1 MFGEIKINK
10 LVFNSIKICC
20 RKIDSDT
27 SEKEMSEFLDLIARV
42 IQNRD
47 KIIYKSNEIIFDWEC
62 GEDDCIKL
70 KEYHMK
76 KDTDRED

>member
-10 LVFNSIKICC
+10 LVFNSIKTCC
-20 RKIDSDT
+20 RKVDCDT
-27 SEKEMSEFLDLIARV
+27 SEKEISKFLDLIARV

-47 KIIYKSNEIIFDWEC
+47 KIIYKSNEIVFEWEG

-76 KDTDRED
+76 KDVNRED

>member
-1 MFGEIKINK
+1 MFGEIKINL
-10 LVFNSIKICC
+10 LVLNSVKTCC

-47 KIIYKSNEIIFDWEC
+47 KIIYKSY
-62 GEDDCIKL
+62 CIS
-70 KEYHMK
+70 
-76 KDTDRED
+76 